1 MIAGTSSL
9 WWPLGVALI
18 ALVYSLVGHG
28 GASGYLALLALS
40 PLLPREV
47 AITALL
53 INLVVAGTSF
63 VLYRLARHFS
73 WTLAWPLLVGS
84 VPWAYLGARLPLPAG
99 AYHGLVGG
107 VLLLA
112 GLRLFW
118 IAPAGTPAAAPAPRP
133 GVAPRI
139 GLGAG
144 LGLLSGV
151 VGVGGGIFLSPVLLL
166 ARWATAKQTSAVAAV
181 FIVANSL
188 AGLAGRLP
196 AGGGIRPETAVLAA
210 AGLAGALVGS
220 WLGAFVLSP
229 RVLQRAL
236 AAVLV
241 FAAVKLM
248 LR

>member
-1 MIAGTSSL
+1 MIESSSIWL
-9 WWPLGVALI
+9 PLGVALI

-40 PLLPREV
+40 SLLPREV

-63 VLYRLARHFS
+63 VLYKLARHFS
-73 WTLAWPLLVGS
+73 WKLAWPFLLAS
-84 VPWAYLGARLPLPAG
+84 VPLAFLGSRLPIAESVYY
-99 AYHGLVGG
+99 ALVGG
-107 VLLLA
+107 VLLVS

-118 IAPAGTPAAAPAPRP
+118 PMTAATTTEAPPVP
-133 GVAPRI
+133 GVPIR
-139 GLGAG
+139 LGSGAAI
-144 LGLLSGV
+144 GLLSGM

-166 ARWATAKQTSAVAAV
+166 ARWATAKQTSAVSAI

-188 AGLAGRLP
+188 AGLAGRFQ
-196 AGGGIRPETAVLAA
+196 AGGTVPPGTLMLVV
-210 AGLAGALVGS
+210 AGFVGALAGSYV
-220 WLGAFVLSP
+220 GAFSIGQ
-229 RVLQRAL
+229 RALQRAL

-241 FAAVKLM
+241 FAAVKLI